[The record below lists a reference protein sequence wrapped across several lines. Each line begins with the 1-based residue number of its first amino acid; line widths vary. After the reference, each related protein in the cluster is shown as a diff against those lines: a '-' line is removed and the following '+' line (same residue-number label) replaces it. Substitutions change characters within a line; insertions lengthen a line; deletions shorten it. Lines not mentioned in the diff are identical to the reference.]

1 MRAGLL
7 VLATLLALG
16 AGQQPARD
24 VPSPAD
30 RPTGSAAIAGRIT
43 ILDTEPAA
51 PVRRAKVTLSSPGL
65 PSPEVTDTDTEGRY
79 RFDGLPAGD
88 YRITAEKPGFVTLE
102 HGTRRPFERPPALRL
117 DAGARLTADIA
128 LPRGAAIEGRLTS
141 EDGEPLHNAI
151 VSAVRF
157 IVTPGG
163 RRPSTVRDARTD
175 DLGRYRVHSLP
186 PGDYYLSAAA
196 DPLAAITQM
205 SAPGAPPSGFA
216 RTYFPG
222 TPQPHEARRIS
233 LGIGEEARGTDFA
246 VLAVPVVTVSATVF
260 DSHGK
265 PAGIRGAR
273 LQAVGA
279 PPGDVRGTASGNKI
293 TFPRVPPGEYWLT
306 VTTTAEGAEQEF
318 AAQRVSVA
326 GQDIPDLQVTTATG
340 ATLDVHV
347 EHGGTSPAGRPR
359 LVPIEPDFELPT
371 GATGLPPVP
380 LPPDGQLTLHGVFG
394 PRVFRV
400 DGLPDGWALAGVW
413 LDDVDITDTPF
424 DFRAVRVP
432 RQLRVVLTDEA
443 ATLTAAVTVAD
454 DRPAAGVRV
463 VAFPADERRW
473 GPTSRY
479 VFAELTDAAGRA
491 RLTGLLPSEYLVAA
505 VEYLED
511 DAWQDPDV
519 LRRLRPGATAVRID
533 EAERQ
538 TREVSLKVTR

>member
-7 VLATLLALG
+7 VLAALALG

-24 VPSPAD
+24 APSPAG
-30 RPTGSAAIAGRIT
+30 RPTGTAAIAGRIT
-43 ILDTEPAA
+43 ILDTQPAA
-51 PVRRAKVTLSSPGL
+51 PVRRAKITLSSPVL

-102 HGTRRPFERPPALRL
+102 HGTRRPFERPPALKL
-117 DAGARLTADIA
+117 DAGARLTADLA
-128 LPRGAAIEGRLTS
+128 LPRGAAIEGRLTN
-141 EDGEPLHNAI
+141 EDGEPLHNVI

-163 RRPSTVRDARTD
+163 RRPSTVRDARSD
-175 DLGRYRVHSLP
+175 DLGRYRIHSLP
-186 PGDYYLSAAA
+186 PGDYHVSAAA

-205 SAPGAPPSGFA
+205 SAPGARPSGFA

-222 TPQPHEARRIS
+222 MAQPHEARRIS
-233 LGIGEEARGTDFA
+233 LGIGEEAPATDFA

-260 DSHGK
+260 DANGK

-279 PPGDVRGTASGNKI
+279 PPGDVRGTANGNKI

-306 VTTTAEGAEQEF
+306 VTTSAEGAEQEF
-318 AAQRVSVA
+318 AAQRVSVT
-326 GQDIPDLQVTTATG
+326 GQAIPDLQVTTAKG
-340 ATLDVHV
+340 ASLDVHV
-347 EHGGTSPAGRPR
+347 IPAGGR
-359 LVPIEPDFELPT
+359 LQLLPIEPDFELPT
-371 GATGLPPVP
+371 GPAGMPPVP
-380 LPPDGQLTLHGVFG
+380 LPPEGRLTLHGVFG
-394 PRVFRV
+394 PRLFRV
-400 DGLPDGWALAGVW
+400 AGLPDGWALAGVR
-413 LDDVDITDTPF
+413 LDDKDITDTPF
-424 DFRAVRVP
+424 DFRAVQEP
-432 RQLRVVLTDEA
+432 RQLRVVLTDQA
-443 ATLTAAVTVAD
+443 ATLAASVTGAD

-463 VAFPADERRW
+463 VAFPVDERRW

-479 VFAELTDAAGRA
+479 VIAGLTDAAGHA

-511 DAWQDPDV
+511 DGWHDPDV
-519 LRRLRPGATAVRID
+519 LRRLRPGAMAVRID
-533 EAERQ
+533 EAGRQ